1 MILFDP
7 LDGFSIVL
15 WNKFYPYLSL
25 AGSSIIIKGKMGKYE
40 VLHNGTLSIH
50 NTNIKDRG
58 QYLCTAKND
67 YGMDKLLVTLSV
79 VAYPSR
85 ILEPKLR
92 QIKVLAGNTAE
103 VTCKA
108 EGRPTPLISWIL
120 PDKTQVRGLNA
131 EQGKVSVTAEG
142 ALVIKD
148 LSVNDRGNYKCIA
161 SNQAGGDIATVQL
174 HVVAAPPDI
183 IEDRQQQ
190 VNVGVGQSLLLPCTG
205 EGRPQPTIYWVLH
218 DGSQLYSKRLNV
230 NTRII
235 VHENGTLYIKDVT
248 QADSGKYE
256 CIATSATGS
265 ERRVVTLVVEKA
277 ASAPHIVETFQRKM
291 ELFFG
296 DQLRLNCSAMG
307 DPKPKIMWRLPSKA
321 MLDQGHR

>member
-1 MILFDP
+1 
-7 LDGFSIVL
+7 
-15 WNKFYPYLSL
+15 
-25 AGSSIIIKGKMGKYE
+25 MGKYE

-58 QYLCTAKND
+58 QYLCTAEND
-67 YGMDKLLVTLSV
+67 HGMDKLLVTLSV

-108 EGRPTPLISWIL
+108 EGRPTPSISWIL
-120 PDKTQVRGLNA
+120 PNRTQVRGLNT
-131 EQGKVSVTAEG
+131 EWGRVSVTPEG

-148 LSVNDRGNYKCIA
+148 LSMNDRGHYKCIA

-174 HVVAAPPDI
+174 HVVAAPPGI
-183 IEDRQQQ
+183 MEEKRQQ
-190 VNVGVGQSLLLPCTG
+190 VNIGVSQSALLPCTG
-205 EGRPQPTIYWVLH
+205 QGRPQPTIHWVLH
-218 DGSQLYSKRLNV
+218 DGSHLPSKRLTS
-230 NTRII
+230 NTRTL
-235 VHENGTLYIKDVT
+235 VHENGTLYIENVT

-256 CIATSATGS
+256 CIATSSTGS
-265 ERRVVTLVVEKA
+265 EKRVVILVVEKA

-296 DQLRLNCSAMG
+296 DQLRLNCSAVG
-307 DPKPKIMWRLPSKA
+307 DPRPKIMWRLPSKA